1 MFAAFLKQSAES
13 TQPPLSPFFL
23 SRASLILTVV
33 QAVAQA
39 EAEAEAKAEE
49 AAAILKDNSNATD
62 VFISGV
68 KGINPKI
75 NGLYSPTQ
83 ETGLDGRML
92 YRKSG
97 ESGPEALCIE
107 HYDDEGGHWQVID
120 KSNPD
125 GESYAYV
132 EGGCALEDCCLRKW
146 RVYDGVTHVKRPS
159 VKLVTGEEARS
170 KASDR
175 ASFASECTPSL
186 PSIVSYL

>member
-13 TQPPLSPFFL
+13 TQPPLSPFFF
-23 SRASLILTVV
+23 SRASLILTVI

-39 EAEAEAKAEE
+39 EAEAKAEAEE

-97 ESGPEALCIE
+97 
-107 HYDDEGGHWQVID
+107 
-120 KSNPD
+120 
-125 GESYAYV
+125 
-132 EGGCALEDCCLRKW
+132 
-146 RVYDGVTHVKRPS
+146 
-159 VKLVTGEEARS
+159 
-170 KASDR
+170 
-175 ASFASECTPSL
+175 
-186 PSIVSYL
+186 